1 MNQLAKDYLNLGN
14 EFVTFV
20 KSKSDAELSKP
31 GHENE
36 WSAAFAIHHL
46 ADFEIH
52 FASRFLRIITEENP
66 EIQSYDESL
75 YVDKTNYATR
85 NVRTSIETI
94 DVTRKQLG
102 EILSNLNDTDFD
114 RPTKHAEKG
123 QIKLSDLIGY
133 CNNHI
138 KNHLDQ
144 VKSSL

>member
-20 KSKSDAELSKP
+20 KNKSDAELTKP
-31 GHENE
+31 GPENE

-75 YVDKTNYATR
+75 YVDKANYSTR
-85 NVRTSIETI
+85 NVRTSIQTI
-94 DVTRKQLG
+94 EATRNQLG
-102 EILSNLNDTDFD
+102 EILGGLSDKDFD

-138 KNHLDQ
+138 KSHLDQ

>member
-1 MNQLAKDYLNLGN
+1 MNQLAIDYLNLGN
-14 EFVTFV
+14 QFVTFV

-31 GHENE
+31 GPENE

>member
-20 KSKSDAELSKP
+20 KNKSDAELTKP
-31 GHENE
+31 GPENE

-66 EIQSYDESL
+66 EIQSYDESS
-75 YVDKTNYATR
+75 YVDKANYATR
-85 NVRTSIETI
+85 NVRTSIQTI
-94 DVTRKQLG
+94 EATRNQLG
-102 EILSNLNDTDFD
+102 EILGGLSDKDFD

-138 KNHLDQ
+138 KSHLDQ

>member
-20 KSKSDAELSKP
+20 KNKSDAELTKP
-31 GHENE
+31 GPENE

-75 YVDKTNYATR
+75 YVDKANYATR
-85 NVRTSIETI
+85 NVRTSIQTI
-94 DVTRKQLG
+94 EATRNQLG
-102 EILSNLNDTDFD
+102 EILGGLSDKDFD

-138 KNHLDQ
+138 KSHLDQ

>member
-14 EFVTFV
+14 QFVTFV

-31 GHENE
+31 GPENE

>member
-20 KSKSDAELSKP
+20 KNKSDAELTKP
-31 GHENE
+31 GPENE

-75 YVDKTNYATR
+75 YVDKANYSTR
-85 NVRTSIETI
+85 NVRKSIQTI
-94 DVTRKQLG
+94 EATRNQLG
-102 EILSNLNDTDFD
+102 EILGSLSDKDFD

-133 CNNHI
+133 CNDHI
-138 KNHLDQ
+138 KSHLDQ

>member
-20 KSKSDAELSKP
+20 KNKSDAELTKP
-31 GHENE
+31 GPENE

-75 YVDKTNYATR
+75 YVDKANYATR
-85 NVRTSIETI
+85 NVRTSIQTI
-94 DVTRKQLG
+94 EATRNQLG
-102 EILSNLNDTDFD
+102 EILGSLSDKDFD

-138 KNHLDQ
+138 KSHLDQ

>member
-1 MNQLAKDYLNLGN
+1 MNQLAKDYADLGN
-14 EFVTFV
+14 EFVSFV
-20 KSKSDAELSKP
+20 KAKGDAELSKP
-31 GHENE
+31 GPENE

-52 FASRFLRIITEENP
+52 FAARFLRIITEENP

-75 YVDKTNYATR
+75 YVDKLNYSNR
-85 NVRTSIETI
+85 NVRNSIQTI
-94 DVTRKQLG
+94 ESVRKQLS
-102 EILSNLNDTDFD
+102 EILGNLKDAEFD
-114 RPTKHAEKG
+114 RPVRHAEKG

>member
-31 GHENE
+31 GPENE

-85 NVRTSIETI
+85 NIRTSIETI
-94 DVTRKQLG
+94 DATRKQLG
-102 EILSNLNDTDFD
+102 EILSNLNDKDFD

>member
-1 MNQLAKDYLNLGN
+1 MNQLAKDYLNLGI

-20 KSKSDAELSKP
+20 NTKSDAELSKP
-31 GHENE
+31 GPENE

-46 ADFEIH
+46 ADFQIH

-75 YVDKTNYATR
+75 YADKTNYATR
-85 NVRTSIETI
+85 NVRTSIQTI
-94 DVTRKQLG
+94 DSTRKQLG
-102 EILSNLNDTDFD
+102 EILSGLSDKVFD
-114 RPTKHAEKG
+114 RPVRHAEKG
-123 QIKLSDLIGY
+123 QIKLSELIGY

-144 VKSSL
+144 VKSTL

>member
-1 MNQLAKDYLNLGN
+1 MNQLAKDYSDLGI
-14 EFVTFV
+14 EFVAFV

-31 GHENE
+31 GPENE
-36 WSAAFAIHHL
+36 WTAAFAIHHL

-85 NVRTSIETI
+85 NVRTSIQTI
-94 DVTRKQLG
+94 EATRKQLG
-102 EILSNLNDTDFD
+102 EILGGLNDQDFD
-114 RPTKHAEKG
+114 RPVRHAEKG

-144 VKSSL
+144 VKSTL

>member
-1 MNQLAKDYLNLGN
+1 MNQLAKDYLNLGK

-20 KSKSDAELSKP
+20 KSKSDAELNKP
-31 GHENE
+31 GPENE

-75 YVDKTNYATR
+75 YVDSTNYATR
-85 NVRTSIETI
+85 NVRTSIRTI
-94 DVTRKQLG
+94 ESTRNQLG
-102 EILSNLNDTDFD
+102 EILGGLSDKDFD
-114 RPTKHAEKG
+114 RPTRHAEKG

-138 KNHLDQ
+138 KTHLDQ